1 MQKCKIQDR
10 SPKILHA
17 CVPLRTLD
25 IPLCSISQF
34 PKPSRG
40 TKDQNRAMWRK
51 EYGNLKTIMLVPL
64 VSLCSTCQREK
75 V

>member
-1 MQKCKIQDR
+1 MKKYKIQDR

-34 PKPSRG
+34 PKPNRG
-40 TKDQNRAMWRK
+40 TKDHNRAMWEEKIRIQK
-51 EYGNLKTIMLVPL
+51 IMLNA
-64 VSLCSTCQREK
+64 RRN
-75 V
+75 